1 MKTRAGYVIRHESR
15 ERYSPPLSKEEME
28 KAGYGSRMI
37 DALMND
43 AVHGWRAETGIE
55 LIHLEPTFKEQMRI
69 WKNWCLM
76 PEELQKKSNEKAIE
90 LFGVPNE
97 EMHLR
102 CLDEWMERQFNE
114 KEHDEA
120 IF

>member
-1 MKTRAGYVIRHESR
+1 MLIRYEDR
-15 ERYSPPLSKEEME
+15 ERYSPPLSKEGME
-28 KAGYGSRMI
+28 KEGYSSRMI

-76 PEELQKKSNEKAIE
+76 PEGLQKKSNEKAME
-90 LFGVPNE
+90 LFGVPNG

-102 CLDEWMERQFNE
+102 CLDEWMKRQFNE
-114 KEHDEA
+114 KEHNEA

>member
-1 MKTRAGYVIRHESR
+1 MRDYIGEQYKTMIRYEAR
-15 ERYSPPLSKEEME
+15 EEYSPPLTKEEME
-28 KAGYGSRMI
+28 KAGYDSRMI
-37 DALMND
+37 DALMKD
-43 AVHGWRAETGIE
+43 PVHRWRAETGIE

-90 LFGVPNE
+90 LFGVPNR

-102 CLDEWMERQFNE
+102 CLDKWRETQ
-114 KEHDEA
+114 
-120 IF
+120 